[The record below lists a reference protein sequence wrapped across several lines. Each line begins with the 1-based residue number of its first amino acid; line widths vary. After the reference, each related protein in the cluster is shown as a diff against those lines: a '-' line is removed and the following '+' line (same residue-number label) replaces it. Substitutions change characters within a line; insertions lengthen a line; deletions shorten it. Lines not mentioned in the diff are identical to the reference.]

1 MQDFYTTAVI
11 LSIAT
16 FTMSTVMSPG
26 PNNIMLLS
34 SGLTFGYKK
43 TMPHM
48 FGIILGFPLMV
59 LIIGLGLG
67 ALFERFPIVLKVLKI
82 IGILYLF
89 WMAYKIARNTSSYE
103 IGEENKSKS
112 FTFMQSVLFQWVN
125 PKAWIMAITSIS
137 VFVSS
142 DENSMFQVVL
152 IAIIYFL
159 SLCISSNIWAFGG
172 ILLKKFIRNSK
183 SVQKVNIIMALLLVV
198 SVLPMLFE

>member
-1 MQDFYTTAVI
+1 MQEFYTLAMI

-43 TMPHM
+43 TMPLM

-67 ALFERFPIVLKVLKI
+67 ALFERFPIVLNVLKI
-82 IGILYLF
+82 VGILYLF
-89 WMAYKIARNTSSYE
+89 WMAYKIARNKSSYE
-103 IGEENKSKS
+103 IDENEQSKS
-112 FTFMQSVLFQWVN
+112 FTFIQSALFQWVN

-142 DENSMFQVVL
+142 NENSMLQVIL
-152 IAIIYFL
+152 IAFIYCL
-159 SLCISSNIWAFGG
+159 SLCISSNTWAFGG
-172 ILLKKFIRNSK
+172 ILLKKFIRNAK
-183 SVQKVNIIMALLLVV
+183 SVQKINIVMALLLVA

>member
-1 MQDFYTTAVI
+1 MQEFYTVAMI
-11 LSIAT
+11 LSIST

-43 TMPHM
+43 TMPLM

-67 ALFERFPIVLKVLKI
+67 ALFERFPIVLNILKI
-82 IGILYLF
+82 VGILYLF

-103 IGEENKSKS
+103 IDENNQNKS
-112 FTFMQSVLFQWVN
+112 FTFIQSALFQWVN

-142 DENSMFQVVL
+142 NENSMFQVIL
-152 IAIIYFL
+152 IAFIYCL
-159 SLCISSNIWAFGG
+159 SLCISSNTWAFGG
-172 ILLKKFIRNSK
+172 ILLKKFIRNAK
-183 SVQKVNIIMALLLVV
+183 SVQKINVIMALLLVA

>member
-1 MQDFYTTAVI
+1 MQDFYTIAMI

-43 TMPHM
+43 TIPHM

-67 ALFERFPIVLKVLKI
+67 ALFEQFPFVLNTLKI
-82 IGILYLF
+82 VGILYLF
-89 WMAYKIARNTSSYE
+89 WMAFKIARNTSSYE
-103 IGEENKSKS
+103 VDENSQSKS
-112 FTFMQSVLFQWVN
+112 FTFMQSALFQWVN
-125 PKAWIMAITSIS
+125 PKAWIMAITAIS

-142 DENSMFQVVL
+142 NENSIIQVLV
-152 IAIIYFL
+152 IAFIYFL
-159 SLCISSNIWAFGG
+159 SLCISSNTWAFGG
-172 ILLKKFIRNSK
+172 ILLKKFIKDSK
-183 SVQKVNIIMALLLVV
+183 SVQKINIVMALLLVG

>member
-1 MQDFYTTAVI
+1 MQEFYTIAMV

-43 TMPHM
+43 TIPLM

-59 LIIGLGLG
+59 LVIGLGLG
-67 ALFERFPIVLKVLKI
+67 ALFEKFPLVLKVLKI
-82 IGILYLF
+82 VGILYLF

-103 IGEENKSKS
+103 IDENNQNKS
-112 FTFMQSVLFQWVN
+112 FTFIQSALFQWVN

-142 DENSMFQVVL
+142 NENSMFQVII
-152 IAIIYFL
+152 IAFIYCL
-159 SLCISSNIWAFGG
+159 SLCISSNTWAFGG
-172 ILLKKFIRNSK
+172 ILLKKFIRNAK
-183 SVQKVNIIMALLLVV
+183 SVQKINIVMALLLVA